1 MAEELRKAEL
11 SAELDRA
18 RQAASANLR
27 GLRES
32 GNIFAVPT
40 YLFVGLALLIVATG
54 ISQILA
60 GTAQP
65 VAPRPDSLPLGSE
78 PLGILLVLRAFAG
91 GSVAL
96 TGVEA
101 IANGVPAFKPPES
114 RNAANTMAAMAVL
127 LGILFVGLTVVSVA
141 FGLRPTEPGGP
152 SIVAMAAEVTL
163 VTARL
168 AKLAPEHPFLAKP
181 KARIDASVLW
191 LESEL
196 PGVLSRLPE
205 RTLSFLEVTAFCLAT
220 HLPFRDVR
228 SIDDCPNLLEFSRA
242 FGERPSAKATEY
254 RFDRAP

>member
-1 MAEELRKAEL
+1 MTNVVLVGR
-11 SAELDRA
+11 SSSHFTRIT
-18 RQAASANLR
+18 R
-27 GLRES
+27 
-32 GNIFAVPT
+32 IFAHELGVEHEFSPVYDIAALDTKTFADNPTLRVPSLRT
-40 YLFVGLALLIVATG
+40 ENGTWFGSLGISRELERRATRPCSIVWPEALTDRVATN
-54 ISQILA
+54 
-60 GTAQP
+60 AQE
-65 VAPRPDSLPLGSE
+65 V
-78 PLGILLVLRAFAG
+78 VLD
-91 GSVAL
+91 
-96 TGVEA
+96 T
-101 IANGVPAFKPPES
+101 
-114 RNAANTMAAMAVL
+114 
-127 LGILFVGLTVVSVA
+127 
-141 FGLRPTEPGGP
+141 
-152 SIVAMAAEVTL
+152 MAAEVTL